1 MSRRLLANMHIAI
14 MGALREYIA
23 SVLNGDKPEEV
34 HDCLGYYSG
43 LIRAAYEMELLTKE
57 KYESWEAVRQLSIP
71 AHLDLNFESDSLWE
85 DLGGYGY

>member
-43 LIRAAYEMELLTKE
+43 LIRAAYEMELLSKAR
-57 KYESWEAVRQLSIP
+57 YEYWENVRGMSAPSRIN
-71 AHLDLNFESDSLWE
+71 LNSRSDKLWK
-85 DLGGYGY
+85 DLGDNVY